1 MRRDTFRYW
10 IVTLTLLVLGYAVH
24 YADRVSAPVYAQ
36 SAVARTTS
44 LSAVTTG
51 TGVSANLGGRQGAVV
66 YLTSAG
72 TTSGGVVTI
81 EEADWD
87 PVSASAYAGT
97 WSSITTVNASAFTG
111 GVQSAYH
118 LPGFAY
124 ANVRARISSTITGGG
139 TVSAVIVAY

>member
-1 MRRDTFRYW
+1 MRRDTFRGYA
-10 IVTLTLLVLGYAVH
+10 IFIALMALLVAQH
-24 YADRVSAPVYAQ
+24 FVYETPTPLHAQ

-118 LPGFAY
+118 LPGLAY
-124 ANVRARISSTITGGG
+124 ANVRARISSNITGGG